1 MVTTCVNVTKNVY
14 RDMLIKNVLPRI
26 MDVLPPSTNRKR
38 IILQHD
44 NAPAHVPWNDVEI
57 MAVFNELT
65 SIGSDFSIA
74 PQPPNSPDTNV
85 LDLGFFAS
93 IQSLQYK
100 HVPRSVDELVSCVM
114 LEFDKYSMAKL
125 SKIWQSLQLVLLE
138 IVKAKGGN
146 DFKLPHA
153 SKDRNARCG
162 KMLDNAVC
170 DKDAY
175 QEAIEHLNSEDALS
189 MEAAL
194 KKEVDELRA
203 ENELIDLLEG
213 AALNDPDVDD
223 NQLDALCLAAG
234 LHILVM

>member
-1 MVTTCVNVTKNVY
+1 
-14 RDMLIKNVLPRI
+14 
-26 MDVLPPSTNRKR
+26 
-38 IILQHD
+38 
-44 NAPAHVPWNDVEI
+44 
-57 MAVFNELT
+57 
-65 SIGSDFSIA
+65 
-74 PQPPNSPDTNV
+74 
-85 LDLGFFAS
+85 
-93 IQSLQYK
+93 
-100 HVPRSVDELVSCVM
+100 
-114 LEFDKYSMAKL
+114 
-125 SKIWQSLQLVLLE
+125 
-138 IVKAKGGN
+138 
-146 DFKLPHA
+146 
-153 SKDRNARCG
+153 
-162 KMLDNAVC
+162 MLDNAVC